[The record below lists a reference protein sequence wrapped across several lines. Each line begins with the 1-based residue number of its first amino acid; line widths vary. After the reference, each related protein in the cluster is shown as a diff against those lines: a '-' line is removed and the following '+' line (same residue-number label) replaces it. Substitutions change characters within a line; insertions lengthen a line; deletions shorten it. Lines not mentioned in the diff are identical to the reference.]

1 MTDSV
6 PSLLLSRPLFA
17 PHRFRHFCPPPLS
30 GSLSSLLSPVT
41 PLCVRV
47 FKCVCQCQQ
56 GFPVLQSLQ
65 RSPAVC
71 VMLMTRKDNCRR
83 PDTILSSHC
92 VWVCVYLSACVS
104 RNLHRIRI
112 LYMHSLM
119 LFVTSKNAEEE
130 AKGFSSAR
138 EPGFTLQSH
147 QRQPSEPRSVAQEPP
162 ETQEQGQRGG

>member
-1 MTDSV
+1 MSPLCCCPV
-6 PSLLLSRPLFA
+6 LCLLLIAFVTSVLLRCLVP
-17 PHRFRHFCPPPLS
+17 
-30 GSLSSLLSPVT
+30 SLLSPVT

-92 VWVCVYLSACVS
+92 VWVCVFVCMCVQESA
-104 RNLHRIRI
+104 HEI
-112 LYMHSLM
+112 LIFDTHSLM

-130 AKGFSSAR
+130 AKGFSSAS
-138 EPGFTLQSH
+138 ESGFTVQSH
-147 QRQPSEPRSVAQEPP
+147 QRQPSESRSVTQEPP
-162 ETQEQGQRGG
+162 KTQEQGQRGG

>member
-1 MTDSV
+1 MRVTDSV
-6 PSLLLSRPLFA
+6 PTLLLSRPLFA
-17 PHRFRHFCPPPLS
+17 PHRLRPFCPPPPLS

-92 VWVCVYLSACVS
+92 VWVCAFVCMCVQESASDPDLLYAQFNAFCHFLTCRRRS
-104 RNLHRIRI
+104 QRI
-112 LYMHSLM
+112 LLC
-119 LFVTSKNAEEE
+119 
-130 AKGFSSAR
+130 
-138 EPGFTLQSH
+138 P
-147 QRQPSEPRSVAQEPP
+147 
-162 ETQEQGQRGG
+162 

>member
-1 MTDSV
+1 MRVTDSV
-6 PSLLLSRPLFA
+6 PALLLSRPLFA
-17 PHRFRHFCPPPLS
+17 PHRFRHFCPPLS

-92 VWVCVYLSACVS
+92 VWVCVFVCMCV
-104 RNLHRIRI
+104 HQI
-112 LYMHSLM
+112 LIFYIHSLM
-119 LFVTSKNAEEE
+119 CFVTSPNAEEE

-138 EPGFTLQSH
+138 ESGFTVQSH
-147 QRQPSEPRSVAQEPP
+147 QRQPSESRSVTQEPP
-162 ETQEQGQRGG
+162 KTQEQGQRGG